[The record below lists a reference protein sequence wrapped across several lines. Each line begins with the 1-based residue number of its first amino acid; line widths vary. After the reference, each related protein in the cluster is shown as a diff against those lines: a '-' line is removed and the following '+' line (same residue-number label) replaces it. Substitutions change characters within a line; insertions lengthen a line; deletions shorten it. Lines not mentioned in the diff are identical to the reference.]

1 MQDDF
6 CGNALATKWDCVGN
20 YDAAIRARMQSNSSC
35 ISVRT
40 SNSSSSQRVSGG
52 SGLAI
57 VLMQW
62 PLFCFNYLIH
72 FFLQKKRNKIK
83 RNNNIQEKKK
93 NINENQFSGKEAAW
107 EGEQKP
113 NGTQLAPPKVLSR

>member
-62 PLFCFNYLIH
+62 PLFCFDYLIH
-72 FFLQKKRNKIK
+72 FFTKKEKQNKK
-83 RNNNIQEKKK
+83 EQQYSGEKKT
-93 NINENQFSGKEAAW
+93 F
-107 EGEQKP
+107 
-113 NGTQLAPPKVLSR
+113 LFKVYSKVECY